1 VSIDIDKNFRKV
13 KNRPK
18 HYRSRKE
25 QLAAVREMK
34 KCLLNG
40 LSCKVASIVAGY
52 EMRSGMTFFKEQ
64 TGKTMGQFR
73 DEHNQHPQ

>member
-1 VSIDIDKNFRKV
+1 MSIDIDKNFHKI

-18 HYRSRKE
+18 HYKSRKE

-40 LSCKVASIVAGY
+40 LSCKVAAIVAGY
-52 EMRSGMTFFKEQ
+52 EMRAGMTFFREQ

-73 DEHNQHPQ
+73 DDNKQHPQ

>member
-1 VSIDIDKNFRKV
+1 MSIDIDKNFRKK

-18 HYRSRKE
+18 HYKSWKQ

-34 KCLLNG
+34 KCLQNG
-40 LSCKVASIVAGY
+40 LSCKVAAIVAGY
-52 EMRSGMTFFKEQ
+52 EMRAGMTFFKER

-73 DEHNQHPQ
+73 DEHRQRPR